1 MKIFFIML
9 RKLYY
14 TILFLISLAVATN
27 AQVRSKDFSAIDEDS
42 ILYNTVLI
50 KIKLSEETKDSN
62 IKQSMQYAK
71 EALATANK
79 IGNERLIGESKLQL
93 GKCYDF
99 LGGNMEA
106 LNHLLEA
113 LEIFTRLNDR
123 TKVAQTNKL
132 IGYVYY
138 LSDEYLSA
146 YNYFENVYRF
156 GIELRDTLLTIDGLL
171 GKGSVYG
178 NIQKMDS
185 ALIIFQEAFL
195 LAQSIGN
202 KANEVQ
208 SLFYIGDVNL
218 YSGHPKKAIE
228 IFHQIENDYNLAK
241 VNPRMASGIYNSMT
255 KAYIETKNFDAAKK
269 YNDKAKE
276 ALKKIPRLDRLAY
289 YHFLKFQIDTC
300 EQNYRKAIKSYL
312 GYKILNDSLRN
323 SYFKEKIEN
332 AETLYELVRAEREVD
347 NLTSENII
355 KDISLKQRRILNYSS
370 ILIITL
376 LVVIVFQITR
386 YASKTRL
393 KNQRLQEQ
401 QEELAAINE
410 ELLST
415 NEELHHQREEL
426 EILLTN
432 LKNTQQQLIQSEK
445 MASLGVLSA
454 GVAHE
459 INNPLN
465 FIKGGAVG
473 IEEYLKTQCHEH
485 IVELAPF
492 IESIN
497 IGIERAVAIIQS
509 LNHYSRQDDSKKT
522 NCHIHSIIDNC
533 LIMLHNKIKN
543 RIIVEK
549 NYSANHP
556 YITGNEGKLHQAVLN
571 ILINAIQAI
580 EDTGKIIIS
589 TRIVGKHLNL
599 SFQDTGNGIS
609 KDNLTKIMDPFFTTK
624 EAGQGVGL
632 GLSIVQSI
640 INDHK
645 GTIEFESEEGTGTTV
660 LITLPLSK
668 GNANNG

>member
-1 MKIFFIML
+1 ML
-9 RKLYY
+9 RKLSY
-14 TILFLISLAVATN
+14 TILFLLSLGVVTN
-27 AQVRSKDFSAIDEDS
+27 AQRWSKDPLAIDEDS
-42 ILYNTVLI
+42 ILYNTILL
-50 KIKLSEETKDSN
+50 KIKLSEEIKDSN
-62 IKQSMQYAK
+62 IILSMQYAK
-71 EALATANK
+71 EALATANR
-79 IGNERLIGESKLQL
+79 IGNEKMIGESKLQL

-113 LEIFTRLNDR
+113 LEIFTRLNDSA
-123 TKVAQTNKL
+123 KVAQTNKL

-138 LSDEYLSA
+138 LSKEFLSA
-146 YNYFENVYRF
+146 FNYFENVYQC
-156 GIELRDTLLTIDGLL
+156 GIGLRDTLLTIEGLI

-178 NIQKMDS
+178 NTQKMDS
-185 ALIIFQEAFL
+185 ALIIFHEAFL

-218 YSGHPKKAIE
+218 YSGNPKKAIE
-228 IFHQIENDYNLAK
+228 IFQQVENGYNLAK
-241 VNPRMASGIYNSMT
+241 INPRMIAGLYNSMT
-255 KAYIETKNFDAAKK
+255 KAFIETGNVEMAKR
-269 YNDKAKE
+269 YNHKTGV
-276 ALKKIPRLDRLAY
+276 ALEKLPRLDRYAFY
-289 YHFLKFQIDTC
+289 YLLKFQIDTL
-300 EQNYRKAIKSYL
+300 EKNYDKAIASYI
-312 GYKILNDSLRN
+312 KHKTLNDSLRN

-332 AETLYELVRAEREVD
+332 TETLYELVRTEREVD

-370 ILIITL
+370 ILIIVL
-376 LVVIVFQITR
+376 LVFIVFQITR
-386 YASKTRL
+386 YAAKTRI
-393 KNQRLQEQ
+393 KNQQLQEH
-401 QEELAAINE
+401 QEELVTINE

-426 EILLTN
+426 EVLLIN
-432 LKNTQQQLIQSEK
+432 LQNTQQQLIQSEK

-465 FIKGGAVG
+465 FIKGGLMG
-473 IEEYLKTQCHEH
+473 IEDFLKSHCQEH
-485 IVELAPF
+485 VVELTPF

-497 IGIERAVAIIQS
+497 IGIDRAVAIIQS

-522 NCHIHSIIDNC
+522 SCHIHSIIDNC
-533 LIMLHNKIKN
+533 LVMLHNKIKN

-549 NYSANHP
+549 NYSENHP
-556 YITGNEGKLHQAVLN
+556 YITGSEGKLHQAILN

-580 EDTGKIIIS
+580 EGTGKIIIS
-589 TRIVGKHLNL
+589 SKIVGKRLNL

-609 KDNLTKIMDPFFTTK
+609 KENLTKIMDPFFTTK

-632 GLSIVQSI
+632 GLSIVHNI
-640 INDHK
+640 VIDHK
-645 GTIEFESEEGTGTTV
+645 GTIEFESDEGAGTTV
-660 LITLPLSK
+660 LISLPLNK
-668 GNANNG
+668 GNAGNG